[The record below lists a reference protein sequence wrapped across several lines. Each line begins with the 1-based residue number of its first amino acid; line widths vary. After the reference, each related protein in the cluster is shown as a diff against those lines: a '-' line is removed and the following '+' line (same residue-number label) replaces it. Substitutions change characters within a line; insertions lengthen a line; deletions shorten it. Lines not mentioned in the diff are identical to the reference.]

1 MDDKNKTR
9 KSSIYNR
16 LFDHLDNEEDAE
28 EEAAGKRAEAE
39 RAKEEEK
46 GQILAEASIDE
57 RESGAISSELMN
69 SALRPQRKPSASSY
83 STAMNEGEVDSH
95 MILCHW
101 NVIMHTMHT
110 CSHLQ
115 LYI

>member
-16 LFDHLDNEEDAE
+16 LFDHLVNEEDAE

-39 RAKEEEK
+39 KGEEEK

-83 STAMNEGEVDSH
+83 STAINEGEVDSH
-95 MILCHW
+95 MILCVW
-101 NVIMHTMHT
+101 TVIMHTMHT
-110 CSHLQ
+110 CSH
-115 LYI
+115 